1 MSVTPALRTLLALAL
16 AAALGAA
23 HAGLA
28 EGELALKRRDFRAAL
43 AELAP
48 LADAGNSKAQFYV
61 AQIYLRGLGV
71 ARDESKAATYL
82 QRAAAQSNAGA
93 QSTLGILYL
102 QGRGVGK
109 DEATG
114 ADLIRRA
121 ADAGLPEAQH
131 NLGVLVRDGRAGL
144 AKDPAVALQWF
155 RAAADQAYAPAYASL
170 GEAYDRGL
178 GVEKDEREAVEW
190 WRKGTAV
197 NERASQYHL
206 ALAYLGGKGGLAR
219 DANEAVALLRRAA
232 NQRLPAAQAAI
243 GQLYNRGTGV
253 PADYVLAYMWFNLA
267 RAQGFNPQWMREA
280 MGALEKKMTP
290 EQLADAQR
298 RSREWR
304 AGTDIADAIARA
316 APGAPKPAAPSTRA
330 VTGSGFVVSAGGH
343 VVTNEHVVA
352 ACARVRLE
360 PGGVEATV
368 LAKDAR
374 NDLALLQA
382 AAPLPHFAQLRAGRS
397 VRPGDDVV
405 VVGYPLRQVL
415 TSGATVT
422 TGTVSAL
429 GGLANDPSKVQ
440 ISAPIQPGNSG
451 GPLLDRSGLVVGV
464 IQSKLNALRIAAVT
478 GDIPQNV
485 NFAINAATLTSFLDA
500 QGVDYRL
507 APPGATPLPAS
518 DVGEAAGRFT
528 VAVECV
534 R

>member
-1 MSVTPALRTLLALAL
+1 MPVLRTLLTLAL
-16 AAALGAA
+16 AAALGPA

-28 EGELALKRRDFRAAL
+28 EGEQALKRRDYRSAL
-43 AELAP
+43 AEFAP
-48 LADAGNSKAQFYV
+48 LADAGDAQAQFYV
-61 AQIYLRGLGV
+61 GELYLRGLGV
-71 ARDESKAATYL
+71 SRDESKAAGYL
-82 QRAAAQSNAGA
+82 ERAAAQNSARA
-93 QSTLGILYL
+93 QSVLGLLYL
-102 QGRGVGK
+102 QGRGVAK
-109 DEATG
+109 DEAK
-114 ADLIRRA
+114 AAELIRRA
-121 ADAGLPEAQH
+121 ADAGLPDAQH
-131 NLGVLVRDGRAGL
+131 NLGILARDGRAGL
-144 AKDPAVALQWF
+144 QKDGAVALQWF
-155 RAAADQAYAPAYASL
+155 RAAAEQGYAPAYASL
-170 GEAYDRGL
+170 GEAYDQGF
-178 GVEKDEREAVEW
+178 GVDKNEREAVEW
-190 WRKGTAV
+190 WRKGVAA
-197 NERASQYHL
+197 NDRASQYHL
-206 ALAYLGGKGGLAR
+206 GVAYLGGKGGLAR
-219 DANEAVALLRRAA
+219 DSNEALTLLRRAA
-232 NQRLPAAQAAI
+232 NQRLPAAQAAL

-253 PADYVLAYMWFNLA
+253 PADYVLAFMWFNLA

-280 MGALEKKMTP
+280 MEALEKKMTP
-290 EQLADAQR
+290 EQIADAQR

-316 APGAPKPAAPSTRA
+316 APGAPKPAAPAART
-330 VTGSGFVVSAGGH
+330 VTGTGFVVSSAGH

-360 PGGVEATV
+360 PGGVEAAV

-374 NDLALLQA
+374 NDLALLKA

-464 IQSKLNALRIAAVT
+464 IQSKLNALRIAAAT

-500 QGVDYRL
+500 QGVDYR
-507 APPGATPLPAS
+507 AVPPGATPLSAS
-518 DVGEAAGRFT
+518 DIGEAAGRFT
-528 VAVECV
+528 LAVECL